1 MGPGNLKIKILLTAM
16 LIMLGGFFV
25 FQKSASAAAGI
36 NKTINFQGKVV
47 NTDGT
52 NVADANYDFVFRS
65 YDQQAPGGT
74 LIWTESKSLAV
85 DDGIFQTNLG
95 DASALPGSVDFN
107 TDNIYLGIE
116 FNSNGE
122 MAPRVQFTAAPYAF
136 NADKLDGQDWEI
148 PGAIGSVTPNSGTF
162 TALGV
167 LESGIAPVFKT
178 IFQGADQA
186 SDITYTLP
194 AISADGLLKNDS
206 GTLSWDTANYLVNP
220 MSTLGDIIYGG
231 ISGAPT
237 RLAGSAGFLTSTGAA
252 APVWTAA
259 TTDYFN
265 QYALLEGR
273 AGGQVWIGG
282 TAANDM
288 LTIQG
293 NSASSGNVGTNTA
306 MLFKVGDSGATTAF
320 SILQDGTLNFQNS
333 ATQNIRIENADASVL
348 APSCDGTSLG
358 RMYYD
363 TSAGSAFV
371 CIESAPGV
379 YGWFDYTTTS
389 VQSNKVVTVGTGG
402 DFTSISAGAGYL
414 NALGGGI
421 ILLTPETHNVTSSV
435 DLSNINLIGANT
447 GDTRIN
453 ITGSGVLRVKETQF
467 KSLTIYVDAAIASA
481 AGIDAKYDAATTTSV
496 IFEWVDFITNG
507 TKVLL
512 DSSEATSPVIR
523 TRFISVSATS
533 GTQKILLP
541 QATSNIDASS
551 TNFVES
557 QGGSGAL
564 DLEDWDVKIA
574 GSSNVKTSGTI
585 TTIPASTIYVYPGMN
600 IQAAINSVSSG
611 GVITL
616 LPGVHNITS
625 TLLIDR
631 SDIQIQGYGDS
642 SIVRAAGFVGGDQVA
657 AFHIGSL
664 DGAVPQDGVVLK
676 DFRLEVSGTGASDI
690 HGIRVAGGEDNQI
703 LNISVVKTA
712 GASGT
717 GAGARIGIF
726 MLDGTA
732 EKLAR
737 PVIKGCRVLGDSAV
751 TAYFTDGIHV
761 TGGAGY
767 GVGSGVWTNGQG
779 VDGALVDGNYV
790 DYVRETV
797 AVFVGT
803 NNSSLF
809 NNRFTRMGA
818 GGGGAFGVFMGNA
831 SNVNMTA
838 NVVST
843 SLSTASSGIV
853 IDGLDSGSLKQM
865 TDSAFTSNT
874 VDGSANGGVGFAT
887 GVVIGAAAN
896 TGFHRNLF
904 TNNIINGAS
913 DLVTV
918 AIRITGNA
926 DDNNF
931 SNNSINGI
939 NNAWDTG
946 INIVSNTADRNF
958 IGKNAFINVTATV
971 ADAGIATQLNV
982 TQHDAAID
990 PTASDDSADGYVVG
1004 TVWVNTATQSAYIAT
1019 GVSIGAAV
1027 WEQIDGAASGSS
1039 TLQSSYDAAG
1049 GNTITTT
1056 SGKNIAFTLG
1066 ETATPTSFTVENQ
1079 DTAGVS
1085 AERISNSIASGT
1097 LTNGLLFEQT
1107 GAGSVTNAI
1116 NILETAGA
1124 ISTGIN
1130 IGNNIGTGISIG
1142 TGLTTGISVGSG
1154 GIIINGGALA
1164 IDNAAGI
1171 TSNQSAMAINVN
1183 GAATGNVQIGDGGAA
1198 SATPDM
1204 LVLDA
1209 GSVEPAGTDGAMYYS
1224 TALGKFRCYEN
1235 SSWKDCI
1242 STAASSLPD
1251 TAVFT
1256 DATPAAWTDSNTTE
1270 VFNDATKPNIA
1281 TDSASSTVL
1290 VHVQVYGQTSNTNA
1304 DAILAARIVRTTD
1317 GSNPSCASATNV
1329 GVPMIGNFTTSTS
1342 QPWQIVGTFID
1353 SPATA
1358 GTIRYTV
1365 CTSSDSAGTA
1375 TDTPNQVIVELAE
1388 LGADLAEN
1396 YYTQDD
1402 SIEPGDVVAI
1412 NGDISAGIKKSEKIY
1427 DQNVIGVISTNPGIT
1442 LDDAIGIG
1450 QGRPVAV
1457 ALAGRIPVKVSS
1469 ENGRVKAGDYL
1480 TASSVPGVAMKAT
1493 KTGLVIGQAL
1503 QDFGYADDTVGL
1515 VLTFVKNAYF
1525 NGAQIV
1531 DSENEI
1537 LSGTDLLQKLLL
1549 DKAQIDTAAP
1559 VSEIVSDRI
1568 VAGLE
1573 MVTPQLVT
1581 DSIIAKTIRAEHI
1594 EGLEI
1599 IETGIQNA
1607 QEAATDNAD
1616 EMESLGQK
1624 ITRIQKTIQSWN
1636 DKSGNFII
1644 SSLVEFRGRATFKS
1658 IAEFMDKVIFRK
1670 DVEFAGQAMFNQD
1683 AAGYAV
1689 INEGQDKVEVV
1700 FEKEYAAVPVVTA
1713 SISLQQIEDDEVR
1726 KAAEEL
1732 LLLNKANYII
1742 TDVTEKGFEIRIDQK
1757 MVSTIPFSWQA
1768 VAVKDVKT
1776 FSKNSKDKNRKTD
1789 QVDVV
1794 AEEEEEA
1801 VSVEVADQSQA
1812 GAGDGASDNGDAEME
1827 ESDPSISDGEIA
1839 VAMP

>member
-1 MGPGNLKIKILLTAM
+1 MGPGNLKIKIFLTAM

-25 FQKSASAAAGI
+25 CQKSALAAVGI
-36 NKTINFQGKVV
+36 NKQINFQGKVV
-47 NTDGT
+47 NSDGT
-52 NVADANYDFVFRS
+52 NVADASYDFVFRI

-95 DASALPGSVDFN
+95 DTTSLPGSVDFN
-107 TDNIYLGIE
+107 ADNIFLGIE

-122 MAPRVQFTAAPYAF
+122 MEPRVQFTAAPYAF
-136 NADKLDGQDWEI
+136 NADKLDGQDWSV
-148 PGAIGSVTPNSGTF
+148 PGAIGSVTPNSGSF

-167 LESGIAPVFKT
+167 LEGGISPIYKT
-178 IFQGADQA
+178 IFQAADQA
-186 SDITYTLP
+186 ADITYTLP
-194 AISADGLLKNDS
+194 AIADNGLLKNTG
-206 GTLSWDTANYLVNP
+206 GTLSWDTSDYLVNP
-220 MSTLGDIIYGG
+220 MSALGDIVYGG
-231 ISGAPT
+231 TSGAPT
-237 RLAGSAGFLTSTGAA
+237 RLAGSAGFLTSTGSA
-252 APVWTAA
+252 APSWTAA
-259 TTDYFN
+259 STDYFS
-265 QYALLEGR
+265 QYALLDGR
-273 AGGQVWIGG
+273 NGGQILIGG
-282 TAANDM
+282 TADDDT
-288 LTIQG
+288 LVLQG
-293 NSASSGNVGTNTA
+293 NSASGNTAGSSNIVFNVGN
-306 MLFKVGDSGATTAF
+306 GGATTAL
-320 SILQDGTLNFQNS
+320 SLLNSGDSDFNHNE
-333 ATQNIRIENADASVL
+333 AKNFRVENADGSVL
-348 APSCDGTSLG
+348 TPDCDASNQG

-363 TSAGSAFV
+363 TNADSAFV
-371 CIESAPGV
+371 CIETAPSV
-379 YGWFDYTTTS
+379 YGWFDYTATS
-389 VQSNKVVTVGTGG
+389 VYSNKVVTVGTGG
-402 DFTSISAGAGYL
+402 DYSTLAAGASYL
-414 NALGGGI
+414 NTLGGGI

-453 ITGSGVLRVKETQF
+453 ITGAGVLRVKETQF
-467 KSLTIYVDAAIASA
+467 KSLTIYVDSAITALS
-481 AGIDAKYDAATTTSV
+481 GIDAKYDAATTTSV

-512 DSSEATSPVIR
+512 DSSDATSPVIR

-541 QATSNIDASS
+541 KASSNIDASS

-585 TTIPASTIYVYPGMN
+585 TTIPASTLYVYPGMN

-616 LPGVHNITS
+616 LPGVHNISS

-664 DGAVPQDGVVLK
+664 DGSVPQDGVVLK
-676 DFRLEVSGTGASDI
+676 DFRLEVSGTGATDI

-703 LNISVVKTA
+703 LNISVVKIA

-717 GAGARIGIF
+717 AAGARIGIF
-726 MLDGTA
+726 MIDGTA

-737 PVIKGCRVLGDSAV
+737 PVIKGCRVLGDSAA

-874 VDGSANGGVGFAT
+874 VDGSANGGVGFGT
-887 GVVIGAAAN
+887 GVIIGAAAN

-939 NNAWDTG
+939 SNAWDTG
-946 INIVSNTADRNF
+946 INIVSNTAERNF
-958 IGKNAFINVTATV
+958 IGKNAFINTTATV
-971 ADAGIATQLNV
+971 ADAGVATQLSV
-982 TQHDAAID
+982 TQHNAAVN
-990 PTASDDSADGYVVG
+990 PTANEDAADGYVVG
-1004 TVWVNTATQSAYIAT
+1004 TVWVNTATSTAYIAT
-1019 GVSIGAAV
+1019 SVVVGAAT
-1027 WEQIDGAASGSS
+1027 WEQIDGAAGGSS
-1039 TLQSSYDAAG
+1039 TLQSSYDIAG

-1056 SGKNIAFTLG
+1056 TGKNIAFTLG
-1066 ETATPTSFTVENQ
+1066 EVATPTSFTIENQ

-1085 AERISNSIASGT
+1085 AERIFNSIASGV

-1154 GIIINGGALA
+1154 GIVINGGALA
-1164 IDNAAGI
+1164 VDNAAGI
-1171 TSNQSAMAINVN
+1171 TSNQAALNVNVN
-1183 GAATGNVQIGDGGAA
+1183 GTGTGNVQIGDGGAA

-1204 LVLDA
+1204 LVLDS
-1209 GSVEPAGTDGAMYYS
+1209 GSAEPAGTDGAMYYS

-1235 SSWKDCI
+1235 GSWKDCI

-1317 GSNPSCASATNV
+1317 GSDPSCASATNV
-1329 GVPMIGNFTTSTS
+1329 GVPIIGNFTTSTS

-1353 SPATA
+1353 SPATT
-1358 GTIRYTV
+1358 GTIKYTV

-1412 NGDISAGIKKSEKIY
+1412 NGEISAGIKKSEKIY

-1450 QGRPVAV
+1450 QGRAVAV

-1469 ENGRVKAGDYL
+1469 ENGRVVAGDYL

-1493 KTGLVIGQAL
+1493 KAGLVIGQAL

-1525 NGAQIV
+1525 NGTQIA
-1531 DSENEI
+1531 DSENEA

-1549 DKAQIDTAAP
+1549 DKAQIDIAAP
-1559 VSEIVSDRI
+1559 VSEIVGDRL

-1573 MVTPQLVT
+1573 VVTPQVVA
-1581 DSIIAKTIRAEHI
+1581 DSIIAKTIKAEHI

-1599 IETGIQNA
+1599 METGIQSA
-1607 QEAATDNAD
+1607 QDAAEDNTN
-1616 EMESLGQK
+1616 EVKSLGQK
-1624 ITRIQKTIQSWN
+1624 IADIQKTIKSLSV
-1636 DKSGNFII
+1636 KSGELII
-1644 SSLVEFRGRATFKS
+1644 NGIVEFRERVSFKS
-1658 IAEFMDKVIFRK
+1658 AVEFLDKAIFRK
-1670 DVEFAGQAMFNQD
+1670 DVEFAGQAIFNQD
-1683 AAGYAV
+1683 TAGYAV
-1689 INEGQDKVEVV
+1689 INDGQDSVKIK
-1700 FEKEYAAVPVVTA
+1700 FEKEYAEAPVVNA
-1713 SISLQQIEDDEVR
+1713 SLSLQQIDNDEVR
-1726 KAAEEL
+1726 QASEDL
-1732 LLLNKANYII
+1732 LLLSGIRFII
-1742 TDVTEKGFEIRIDQK
+1742 TDVTENGFEIRIDQK
-1757 MVSTIPFSWQA
+1757 AISEITFSWQA
-1768 VAVKDVKT
+1768 VAVKDAKISV
-1776 FSKNSKDKNRKTD
+1776 SDSKDKDSKD
-1789 QVDVV
+1789 KQEYV
-1794 AEEEEEA
+1794 AT
-1801 VSVEVADQSQA
+1801 
-1812 GAGDGASDNGDAEME
+1812 E
-1827 ESDPSISDGEIA
+1827 ESDDIKSGDSGQVMAEDDALSVENAEITEADTAIIGDGTVA
-1839 VAMP
+1839 VAAMP